1 MPNYTIEL
9 TTFRLKLLLSDKHN
23 PIASELESRFS
34 TTNIYPPFDPKIHTP
49 VDWDQLSLSTEDDED
64 IHIPLNRKLVEDV
77 ESVEPEVR
85 VRDWTR
91 DVARRMWTEE
101 EEEEE
106 EEEDDGDNV

>member
-1 MPNYTIEL
+1 M
-9 TTFRLKLLLSDKHN
+9 
-23 PIASELESRFS
+23 
-34 TTNIYPPFDPKIHTP
+34 
-49 VDWDQLSLSTEDDED
+49 
-64 IHIPLNRKLVEDV
+64 

-106 EEEDDGDNV
+106 DDGDNV

>member
-1 MPNYTIEL
+1 M
-9 TTFRLKLLLSDKHN
+9 
-23 PIASELESRFS
+23 
-34 TTNIYPPFDPKIHTP
+34 
-49 VDWDQLSLSTEDDED
+49 
-64 IHIPLNRKLVEDV
+64 

-106 EEEDDGDNV
+106 EEEEDGDNV